1 MTNKKTYILDTS
13 VLLAEGK
20 EAFYAFT
27 GKDIVIP
34 LPVIRELEQKKTD
47 PMLGFLARSVLRAIE
62 RLRVEHG
69 DSLLSGVPVDDEGGT
84 IRVEVNHVSE
94 DSVPAAL
101 KRDRSMDSRIL
112 VVAHNLAEEIGHEN
126 LVLVS
131 NDLTMRLVAEV
142 SVKIHAEEFRHK
154 STQGAYTGTRTVE
167 SDGYVIDSLHSK
179 SNSVLDVAELGLS
192 TQELP
197 GYNMGLVV
205 KNRSSSQS
213 VLASVSGSSV
223 SRIEEKDAFGVHGR
237 SAEQRI
243 ALHHL
248 LNDDIKVVSLG
259 GPAGTG
265 KTFLALAAG
274 LQQTIE
280 RNPLYKR
287 VLVFRPLQA
296 VGNENLG
303 YLPGT
308 EEEKMGPWAAA
319 IYDALD
325 NIMGNSDS
333 GFTLRKEIEDRNALE
348 VIPVTHIRG
357 RTLNNAFII
366 IDEAQNLERNVIL
379 SVLSRLGEGSKAVL
393 SWDAA
398 QTDNL
403 HIGRHDGVVAVVD
416 KFRKE
421 DLFAHVTLQKSER
434 SKVAERAAA
443 ILDEFLS

>member
-1 MTNKKTYILDTS
+1 MTKKTYILDTS

-20 EAFYAFT
+20 EALYAFK
-27 GKDIVIP
+27 GKDVVVP
-34 LPVIRELEQKKTD
+34 LPVIKELEHKKTD
-47 PMLGFLARSVLRAIE
+47 PMLGFIARSVLRAIE

-69 DSLLSGVPVDDEGGT
+69 KAILSGVKVDDEGGT
-84 IRVEVNHVSE
+84 IRIEVNHVSE
-94 DSVPAAL
+94 ETVPSVL
-101 KRDRSMDSRIL
+101 KKDKATDTRIL
-112 VVAHNLAEEIGHEN
+112 IVAHNLAEEVGHDN

-142 SVKIHAEEFRHK
+142 SVKIHAEEFRHN
-154 STQGAYTGTRTVE
+154 SIQGSYTGLLSAGARK
-167 SDGYVIDSLHSK
+167 DVIDALYVK
-179 SNSVLDVAELGLS
+179 NTNLDISELEL
-192 TQELP
+192 TEKDLP
-197 GYNMGLVV
+197 GYNMGAIV
-205 KNRSSSQS
+205 KRHDVSSQS
-213 VLASVSGSSV
+213 VLASIKGTSISK
-223 SRIEEKDAFGVHGR
+223 IDDAPVFEIHGR

-248 LNDDIKVVSLG
+248 MDDDIKVVSLG

-274 LQQTIE
+274 LEQTIE
-280 RNPLYKR
+280 KNAKYKR

-333 GFTLRKEIEDRNALE
+333 GQELRRALDERGVLE
-348 VIPVTHIRG
+348 VLPVTHIRG

-403 HIGRHDGVVAVVD
+403 HIGRNDGVVAVVD

-434 SKVAERAAA
+434 SKVAERAAK
-443 ILDEFLS
+443 ILDDFLS